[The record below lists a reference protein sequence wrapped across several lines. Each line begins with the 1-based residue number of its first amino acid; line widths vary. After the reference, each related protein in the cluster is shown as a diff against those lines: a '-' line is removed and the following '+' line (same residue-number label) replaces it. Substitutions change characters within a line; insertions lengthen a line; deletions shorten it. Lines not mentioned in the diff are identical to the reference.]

1 MHFNDLQT
9 QYRKLASTWLLAAF
23 AACGYVLKSAREL
36 PFDEWYFVFGICMAA
51 SAGLA
56 ILWILDLEVY
66 QKLLGAFF
74 AQGVYLEL
82 TYYEWLCPFRINIM
96 RSQRTGE
103 VRSKVQYFY
112 FFSITV
118 LQLLAII
125 ALCNWKIFGGH
136 PDSKVLYSSAIA
148 IITLTVLLWLRGNTI
163 KRKKEF
169 KNAFQKESGDL
180 TKQIV
185 EWKLKTDAE
194 KDSSSR

>member
-1 MHFNDLQT
+1 MPNQSKH
-9 QYRKLASTWLLAAF
+9 LAAVPETGF
-23 AACGYVLKSAREL
+23 GKRRPCNLVDPGCG
-36 PFDEWYFVFGICMAA
+36 
-51 SAGLA
+51 
-56 ILWILDLEVY
+56 
-66 QKLLGAFF
+66 
-74 AQGVYLEL
+74 GVSEI
-82 TYYEWLCPFRINIM
+82 TGGM

-136 PDSKVLYSSAIA
+136 PASKALYSSAIA
-148 IITLTVLLWLRGNTI
+148 IVTLAVLLWLRGNTI
-163 KRKKEF
+163 KRKKGF

-180 TKQIV
+180 TKRIV